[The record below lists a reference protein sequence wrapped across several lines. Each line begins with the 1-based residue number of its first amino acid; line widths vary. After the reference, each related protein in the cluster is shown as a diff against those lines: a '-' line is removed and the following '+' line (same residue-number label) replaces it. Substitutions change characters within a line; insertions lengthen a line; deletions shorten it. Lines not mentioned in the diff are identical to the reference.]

1 MVKTTLVPTIVETC
15 EIENAPGEEPVPLCA
30 AKSDDNKSRDEAM
43 QTPASFSMNKFIT
56 CFKSE
61 PNLSKALIEKND
73 NAPMLNRG
81 RFIAKK
87 LIGGVSMVNLRFPFG
102 ANMHEKKSGDEFTPK
117 SARASASIGRSG
129 DGGVTK
135 KIIFDDETDGT
146 DNIPAKR
153 HFANIL
159 PSESNEVAHEKLND
173 VIVASHTNNIDDDED
188 DVDFD
193 EKENLPDVECDQ
205 PIYLEKLKQASI
217 KLGGGGGSSVTT
229 IGCPSRDNV
238 SMSDSMIGDSVSPI
252 TKSTHRMSKAMQVK
266 WDTKWLLCF
275 HSPICI
281 VKCFRLLSRR
291 QESIMT
297 PRSRKPVII
306 GGAMIGISGEKY
318 HKSIMNFVKDDGSGV
333 ATPTNCAAADDEH
346 NLNKSRLLNASL
358 LRSRS
363 ESDLLPALNAC
374 LTEERMTNAIK
385 MPKST
390 SEETLS
396 TPFR

>member
-1 MVKTTLVPTIVETC
+1 MVKTTPVPTIVETC
-15 EIENAPGEEPVPLCA
+15 ELENAPAEPEELVSLSVHE
-30 AKSDDNKSRDEAM
+30 SDDNKSRNEAM
-43 QTPASFSMNKFIT
+43 HTPASFNMNKFIT

-87 LIGGVSMVNLRFPFG
+87 LLGGVSMVNLRFPFG

-117 SARASASIGRSG
+117 STRATASIDRNG
-129 DGGVTK
+129 DSGVTK
-135 KIIFDDETDGT
+135 KIVFDDDADGN
-146 DNIPAKR
+146 DIIPAKSQ
-153 HFANIL
+153 FSNIL
-159 PSESNEVAHEKLND
+159 PNESNAVPPGKLND
-173 VIVASHTNNIDDDED
+173 AIVASNPNNIDDDED

-266 WDTKWLLCF
+266 WEYELIIMLSF
-275 HSPICI
+275 ANI
-281 VKCFRLLSRR
+281 VNRFRSFARP

-306 GGAMIGISGEKY
+306 GGAMLGISGENY
-318 HKSIMNFVKDDGSGV
+318 HKSIMNFVKDDGS
-333 ATPTNCAAADDEH
+333 AADDEH

-358 LRSRS
+358 QRSRS

-374 LTEERMTNAIK
+374 LTEERMLDAIK
-385 MPKST
+385 KPKST